1 MAVVIAE
8 ILTEVVLTQQAGP
21 GAGAGLGAMAGSGSG
36 GGGAAGTGLAEDAMD
51 IVVRRAAERVLE
63 VLRREWDR

>member
-8 ILTEVVLTQQAGP
+8 ILTEVVLGQQAGP
-21 GAGAGLGAMAGSGSG
+21 GSAATASGAGASG
-36 GGGAAGTGLAEDAMD
+36 GVLAEDAMD
-51 IVVRRAAERVLE
+51 AIVRRATERVLE

>member
-8 ILTEVVLTQQAGP
+8 IVTEVVLTPTTPPDAAAP
-21 GAGAGLGAMAGSGSG
+21 AGAGPDD
-36 GGGAAGTGLAEDAMD
+36 DALD
-51 IVVRRAAERVLE
+51 VVVRRATERVLE